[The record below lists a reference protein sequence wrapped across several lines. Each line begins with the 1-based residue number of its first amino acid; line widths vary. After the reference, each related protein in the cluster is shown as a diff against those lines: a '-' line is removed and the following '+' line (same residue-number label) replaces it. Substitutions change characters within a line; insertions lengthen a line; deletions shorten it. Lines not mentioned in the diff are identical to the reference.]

1 MFVTLLFTEAM
12 LSADPSLA
20 ADFVVAIIYGVNEN
34 IAFCRSG
41 DVDWPLIDESLKHS
55 RYKDIMFCAGKLYV
69 VDRMGRISICNVA
82 NTPTMIHLADPPQIS
97 SWMGYKQWYLASL
110 NEELPMVARYRK
122 VIPDFEYKTDRFD
135 VDELDANGTN
145 WLKLE
150 NLADQILFL
159 GWNSSLTISAKN
171 YTK

>member
-1 MFVTLLFTEAM
+1 
-12 LSADPSLA
+12 
-20 ADFVVAIIYGVNEN
+20 
-34 IAFCRSG
+34 
-41 DVDWPLIDESLKHS
+41 
-55 RYKDIMFCAGKLYV
+55 
-69 VDRMGRISICNVA
+69 
-82 NTPTMIHLADPPQIS
+82 MIHLADPPQIS

-150 NLADQILFL
+150 NLADQILDYAWEGHDFGFFYLEDDSVQSLESIRSWTSQFRNNCPSITCTPLACNSNSDNPVCKGERSYSSTVFGPTCDGLDTVLMGHQLPELQVDDWLVFL
-159 GWNSSLTISAKN
+159 NMGA
-171 YTK
+171 Y